1 MVNQA
6 DGYRLFNPLKFQ
18 VETCGAPLSTT
29 LEDAVFLA
37 LVMAVF
43 SIMIFSIEFWAL
55 IPCSF

>member
-18 VETCGAPLSTT
+18 AETCGAPLSTT

-43 SIMIFSIEFWAL
+43 SIMIFQYRVLGSDTM
-55 IPCSF
+55 